1 MKKKVAIQGIAGSY
15 HDIAARN
22 YFEGEEIEIIG
33 CNTFRDVIST
43 IKKDPSILGMMAIEN
58 TIAGSLLQNHELI
71 RESGLQVIGE
81 YKLRISHSLVA
92 LPGTNIHDV
101 KEVNSHPIA
110 LMQCTDFLDTLPN
123 AKVVE
128 KEDTA
133 MSARWISE
141 NQLKGH
147 AAICG
152 KLAAQIYNM
161 EVLAEGIETNKRNF
175 TRFLAIADRWT
186 ADEMLKGEDK
196 NKASVVFALPHTA
209 GSLSKVLSVLSFYDM
224 NLSKIQSLP
233 IIGPITAGT
242 GVPITAANVTSS
254 FSAASASFATSL
266 SSLPR
271 IASISRSPALNTALL
286 VSNHLGSSKPH
297 TFPVH
302 PPASQ
307 MTSIPPSS
315 YNTDTAPD

>member
-1 MKKKVAIQGIAGSY
+1 MKRVAIQGIAGSY

-22 YFEGEEIEIIG
+22 YFEGEEIEIVP
-33 CNTFRDVIST
+33 CNHFRDVISS
-43 IKKDPSILGMMAIEN
+43 IKKDPNMIGLMAIEN

-71 RESGLQVIGE
+71 RESGFTIVGE

-92 LPGTNIHDV
+92 LPGTTINEI

-141 NQLKGH
+141 NKLIGH

-152 KLAAQIYNM
+152 KLAAQIYGM
-161 EVLAEGIETNKRNF
+161 EILAEGIETNKRNF
-175 TRFLAIADRWT
+175 TRFLTIADSWN
-186 ADEMLKGEDK
+186 ADELLKGVSK
-196 NKASVVFALPHTA
+196 NKASLVFAVPHTA

-233 IIGPITAGT
+233 IVGREWEYLFYI
-242 GVPITAANVTSS
+242 NLS
-254 FSAASASFATSL
+254 FDDYTRYKQAMDAIIPLTKDFK
-266 SSLPR
+266 
-271 IASISRSPALNTALL
+271 I
-286 VSNHLGSSKPH
+286 LGEYAEGKQS
-297 TFPVH
+297 V
-302 PPASQ
+302 
-307 MTSIPPSS
+307 
-315 YNTDTAPD
+315 

>member
-22 YFEGEEIEIIG
+22 YHDGEEIEIIP
-33 CNTFRDVIST
+33 CNTFRDVITT
-43 IKKDPSILGMMAIEN
+43 IKKDPSVLGMMAIEN

-71 RESGLQVIGE
+71 RESGLSVTGE

-92 LPGTNIHDV
+92 LPGTSIHEV
-101 KEVNSHPIA
+101 TEVNSHPIA

-133 MSARWISE
+133 MSARWLSDH
-141 NQLKGH
+141 QLKGH

-152 KLAAQIYNM
+152 KLAAQIYKM

-186 ADEMLKGEDK
+186 ADEMLRGTDK
-196 NKASVVFALPHTA
+196 NKSSLVFALPHTS

-233 IIGPITAGT
+233 IIGREWEYLFYIDLTFT
-242 GVPITAANVTSS
+242 DFT
-254 FSAASASFATSL
+254 
-266 SSLPR
+266 R
-271 IASISRSPALNTALL
+271 YKQALDAIRPLTKDLKI
-286 VSNHLGSSKPH
+286 LGEYAEGRQS
-297 TFPVH
+297 V
-302 PPASQ
+302 
-307 MTSIPPSS
+307 
-315 YNTDTAPD
+315 

>member
-22 YFEGEEIEIIG
+22 YHEGEEIEIIP
-33 CNTFRDVIST
+33 CNTFRDVITT
-43 IKKDPSILGMMAIEN
+43 IKKDPSVLGMMAIEN

-71 RESGLQVIGE
+71 RESGLSVTGE

-92 LPGTNIHDV
+92 LPGTSIHEV
-101 KEVNSHPIA
+101 TEVNSHPIA

-128 KEDTA
+128 NEDTA

-152 KLAAQIYNM
+152 KLAAQIYKM

-186 ADEMLKGEDK
+186 ADEMLRGTDK
-196 NKASVVFALPHTA
+196 NKSSLVFAIPHSS
-209 GSLSKVLSVLSFYDM
+209 GSLSKVLTVLSFYEM
-224 NLSKIQSLP
+224 NLS
-233 IIGPITAGT
+233 
-242 GVPITAANVTSS
+242 
-254 FSAASASFATSL
+254 
-266 SSLPR
+266 
-271 IASISRSPALNTALL
+271 
-286 VSNHLGSSKPH
+286 
-297 TFPVH
+297 
-302 PPASQ
+302 
-307 MTSIPPSS
+307 
-315 YNTDTAPD
+315 